1 MKLTNLQ
8 IINMLNCLDKYK
20 SYKLP
25 QKITYTMYKNNVL
38 LQNEYKIYEM
48 ALQKLITDYSE
59 HVVKDDEGQVVI
71 DKILNLPKVK
81 DEVHNEFITKL
92 NDLLTLTIDI
102 ELCKMNSENFDYD
115 NKNDNYDV
123 LTNEDM
129 INLQSILCDVK

>member
-48 ALQKLITDYSE
+48 ALQKLINM
-59 HVVKDDEGQVVI
+59 
-71 DKILNLPKVK
+71 L
-81 DEVHNEFITKL
+81 FIITTK
-92 NDLLTLTIDI
+92 
-102 ELCKMNSENFDYD
+102 
-115 NKNDNYDV
+115 
-123 LTNEDM
+123 
-129 INLQSILCDVK
+129 